1 MDIKDFADDFA
12 DGVINPDYWPN
23 LANFWL
29 GTNPDTGL
37 PFVREYGGALHFE
50 DQHSDQA
57 WIPIE
62 FDWPITHGQRWEVTF
77 PYSGPSIT
85 VRVVGPC
92 LDCSITVST
101 GSIAV
106 NMGWPNSGGGGGNFG
121 YRDDAYSGDC
131 RFFRITRNQLWTG
144 AVDGDNT
151 GSVLVGN
158 DVFYVD
164 VSADGNVWHN
174 VSQTGTTIGDLDA
187 GTYNVFTEL
196 GGYVDILDVRGVTV
210 PLIPKPGE
218 DTETTTTVPTPGI
231 WNPPEGP
238 DPLGSQDASA
248 SGKSTLLELVRAFS
262 AAVNQAVRIV
272 GPLTIEMVDP
282 NTPLPAGW
290 SDDDADDLYVSAT
303 RSVNANTKVLSVRS
317 GNVSLTAGAQWKSD
331 DVRLLRSTWRLPDR
345 LPVYGLPAAPVQ
357 RISYTFGP
365 NGYSA
370 SLDFQ
375 YHDVPLH
382 GP

>member
-29 GTNPDTGL
+29 GTNPDTGQ
-37 PFVREYGGALHFE
+37 PYVREYGGALHFE
-50 DQHSDQA
+50 DQHADEA
-57 WIPIE
+57 AVPVD
-62 FDWPITHGQRWEVTF
+62 FTWPRTHGSRWQVTF
-77 PYSGPSIT
+77 PYGGPEMRVRFDGPFTSMEILMGTGYATVTTGWVGNVSGT
-85 VRVVGPC
+85 WGYRNDEYHGDFQYFRVTRNRVWQPDADPPV
-92 LDCSITVST
+92 L
-101 GSIAV
+101 
-106 NMGWPNSGGGGGNFG
+106 WPNDFFYLEVS
-121 YRDDAYSGDC
+121 DDA
-131 RFFRITRNQLWTG
+131 TT
-144 AVDGDNT
+144 
-151 GSVLVGN
+151 
-158 DVFYVD
+158 
-164 VSADGNVWHN
+164 WHP
-174 VSQTGTTIGDLDA
+174 VAQTGLLPEGSDMDSAPYTI
-187 GTYNVFTEL
+187 FTEL
-196 GGYVDILDVRGVTV
+196 NGYVDILDVRGVTV
-210 PLIPKPGE
+210 ALAPMPG
-218 DTETTTTVPTPGI
+218 DDVDTTTTPPAPAI

-248 SGKSTLLELVRAFS
+248 SGKSTLLELVRTFS

-282 NTPLPAGW
+282 NLPLPDGW
-290 SDDDADDLYVSAT
+290 SDDDAGDLYVSAT

-317 GNVSLTAGAQWKSD
+317 GNVSLTASAQWKAD

-370 SLDFQ
+370 SLDFH